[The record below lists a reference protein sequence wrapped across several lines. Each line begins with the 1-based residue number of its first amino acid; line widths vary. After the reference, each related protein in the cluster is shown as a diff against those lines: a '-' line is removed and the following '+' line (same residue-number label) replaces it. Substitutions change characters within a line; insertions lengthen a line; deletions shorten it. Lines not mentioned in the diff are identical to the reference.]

1 MRSLYRAAVWT
12 ENDNVEVE
20 EREVPVPGQGEVLLK
35 IMAAG
40 ICGTDL
46 HILSGA
52 HPLARSPLVP
62 GHEFAGEIVEAGKGV
77 DRGLLGARVGSDSYF
92 GCGKCLFCLSGR
104 AQLCSKGTCEFGIDR
119 DGGWAE
125 YIVVPEKNIYILPD
139 GVEYFEAGAGCILNC
154 PMAAV
159 EMVGIEPGDT
169 VLIIGDGPSSLVM
182 VQLAR
187 LKGASSVI
195 LAGHR
200 ERRLNLALTLGA
212 DRVFNT
218 HNTDLIEALESLA
231 IEPNVVIDAVGR
243 SETFR
248 EAVLLASKE
257 GRIHLFGLPGGT
269 MNNIPMDTFL
279 FKELTVTGSTGRPSL
294 WPTAMEYLSRG
305 FLNVKPII
313 SHRFTID
320 KAGEAIDFIRANP
333 SEIVKAIFEMGS

>member
-12 ENDNVEVE
+12 GDDNVEIE
-20 EREVPVPGQGEVLLK
+20 EREVPVPGPGEVLLK
-35 IMAAG
+35 IRAAG

-52 HPLARSPLVP
+52 HPHARPPLVP
-62 GHEFAGEIVEAGKGV
+62 GHEFAGEIVEPGKGV
-77 DRGLLGARVGSDSYF
+77 DRSLLGARVGSDSYI
-92 GCGKCLFCLSGR
+92 GCGKCLYCLSGR
-104 AQLCSKGTCEFGIDR
+104 VQLCSKGTCELGIDL

-125 YIVVPEKNIYILPD
+125 YIVVPEKNIYLLPD

-159 EMVGIEPGDT
+159 EMVGIVPGDC

-187 LKGASSVI
+187 LKGASGVI
-195 LAGHR
+195 VAGHR
-200 ERRLNLALTLGA
+200 EHRLNVALSLGA

-218 HNTDLIEALESLA
+218 HNTDLAEAMESLI
-231 IEPNVVIDAVGR
+231 IEPDVVIDAVGR
-243 SETFR
+243 SETFKT
-248 EAVLLASKE
+248 AVLLAGRE
-257 GRIHLFGLPGGT
+257 GRVHLFGLPGRP
-269 MNNIPMDTFL
+269 MSDIPMDTFL

-294 WPTAMEYLSRG
+294 WPAAMEYLSRG
-305 FLNVKPII
+305 FLHVKPII

-320 KAGEAIDFIRANP
+320 KAGEAIDFIRSNP
-333 SEIVKAIFEMGS
+333 SEIIKAVFEMGS